1 MTDTKQI
8 IENFKEGIKTKKQHL
23 RSCKNRENSKKYND
37 KIAGL
42 MLTRIEEL
50 IEIGHKGVN
59 LNDRLLDTCV
69 LKNINKLFSN
79 KNDENK
85 NDDNMIGYTID
96 NKNNTI
102 IKFNK
107 SPNQLHIKQ
116 FTFPD
121 KTDLKKKYSK
131 EIRENSNR
139 KDNEINNLTEKKE
152 NKNIIKKIKDDY
164 YLSEPEESKKNRKKV
179 KSNIIICS
187 KKLKKELKVNKNKN
201 TVVLKHYNMNTILKF
216 DSKDKKKTKNN
227 DKEKDNTVK
236 EKQKSKREESKTKDK
251 DKDNNNTKDKDKQK
265 TKRTDNKKN
274 KDKDKENEEVR
285 EEDNNKHNI
294 INVSPLRRKKKSKTK
309 KTAKITFHFN
319 NKEKSMNKKNTENFN
334 VHNIQKIDINK
345 KEDNDSNINNG
356 ETKNNNKIKSKSNKN
371 NPRNII
377 NNIEKSLKSPKS
389 KKSKKKKMIK
399 FQTVL
404 FPKKKT
410 LLEVKTKKLKL
421 NSNISNKKEFE
432 KKINYFDSDYLY
444 SDKSKRNSS
453 NSITENNNNSNN
465 NKEKKIKNK
474 IPNNLKT
481 FKEDKNY
488 SCDKKENR
496 NASLKMK
503 DNNDKKIKNN
513 IHNNS
518 IYKIKHVNNI
528 CVGRSLN
535 KENNNLLMKIP
546 SFSVVKPDNLISL
559 EFNRAYERN
568 NDKNNLTIK
577 NYDDNLNETN
587 IKERRDN
594 FIHNERNFNK
604 LTKRS
609 KSLFC
614 CL

>member
-23 RSCKNRENSKKYND
+23 RSCKNRENSKKNND
-37 KIAGL
+37 KISGL
-42 MLTRIEEL
+42 MLSRIEEL

-79 KNDENK
+79 KNDENNK
-85 NDDNMIGYTID
+85 DNMIGYTID

-107 SPNQLHIKQ
+107 SPNQLHIEQ

-121 KTDLKKKYSK
+121 NIEQKKKSSK
-131 EIRENSNR
+131 EIREDSN
-139 KDNEINNLTEKKE
+139 KKVELNNLTEKKE

-164 YLSEPEESKKNRKKV
+164 YLSEPESKKNRKKV
-179 KSNIIICS
+179 KSNIIMCS

-201 TVVLKHYNMNTILKF
+201 TVLLKHYNMNTILKF
-216 DSKDKKKTKNN
+216 DSKDKRKTKNN
-227 DKEKDNTVK
+227 DKDKDNTLK
-236 EKQKSKREESKTKDK
+236 EKQKSKREESKVK
-251 DKDNNNTKDKDKQK
+251 DKDNNNTRDKDKQK
-265 TKRTDNKKN
+265 TKRTENKKN
-274 KDKDKENEEVR
+274 KDKDKEKEEVK

-294 INVSPLRRKKKSKTK
+294 INVSPLRRKKKSKTR
-309 KTAKITFHFN
+309 KTSKITFHFN
-319 NKEKSMNKKNTENFN
+319 NKGKSMNKKSTEYFN

-345 KEDNDSNINNG
+345 KVDNDSNVNDD
-356 ETKNNNKIKSKSNKN
+356 ETKTNNKTKSKSNKN

-389 KKSKKKKMIK
+389 KKSRKKKMIK

-410 LLEVKTKKLKL
+410 LLEVKTKKSKR
-421 NSNISNKKEFE
+421 NSNISNKKEVE

-444 SDKSKRNSS
+444 SEKSKRDSS

-465 NKEKKIKNK
+465 NKEKINKNK
-474 IPNNLKT
+474 IQNNLKT

-488 SCDKKENR
+488 SSDKKENK
-496 NASLKMK
+496 NGSLKMK
-503 DNNDKKIKNN
+503 DNNDIKKIKNN

-546 SFSVVKPDNLISL
+546 TFSVVKPDNLISL

-568 NDKNNLTIK
+568 NDKNNLTMK

-587 IKERRDN
+587 IKERKDN
-594 FIHNERNFNK
+594 FIHNERNFSK